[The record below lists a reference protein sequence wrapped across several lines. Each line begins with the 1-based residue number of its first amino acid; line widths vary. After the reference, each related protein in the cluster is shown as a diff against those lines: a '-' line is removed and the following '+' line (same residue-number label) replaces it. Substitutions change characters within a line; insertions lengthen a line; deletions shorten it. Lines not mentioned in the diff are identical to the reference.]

1 MTSLGILQIKVRY
14 GYQGPNVC
22 VRLNTRICDKKKDE
36 NLRRCVAN
44 LSIEQ
49 LGAIEGKR
57 EEERGKRLS
66 HLAIWGKIRTQ
77 RKEGEKEERRGV
89 SWVSSG
95 NLSPIG
101 SQD

>member
-1 MTSLGILQIKVRY
+1 MTSLGILQIQVRY

-77 RKEGEKEERRGV
+77 RKEERRGV